1 MWADSGT
8 EVGVAVRQDGS
19 RTSSGQMEKLQEREW
34 QITMAGARVVR
45 VE

>member
-1 MWADSGT
+1 M
-8 EVGVAVRQDGS
+8 AVRQEGP
-19 RTSSGQMEKLQEREW
+19 RTSSGQIEKLQEREW